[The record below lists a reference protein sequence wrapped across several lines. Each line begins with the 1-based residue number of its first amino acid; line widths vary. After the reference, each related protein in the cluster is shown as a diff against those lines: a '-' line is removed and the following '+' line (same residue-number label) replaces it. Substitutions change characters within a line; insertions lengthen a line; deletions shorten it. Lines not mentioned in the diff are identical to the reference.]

1 MDIAEEVGGEFVV
14 ASGEAAAVL
23 EAAEHPLNGVAAFV
37 EGFAKAVFPAPVALG
52 RDVGDRALLFD
63 QVADAVAVIGAVGV
77 TMQRDGRPTNRCSAV
92 LQSAA

>member
-1 MDIAEEVGGEFVV
+1 MDIAEEVGGKFLV

-23 EAAEHPLNGVAAFV
+23 EAAEHTLDRVAAFV
-37 EGFAKAVFPAPVALG
+37 ESFAEAAFPAPVALG

-77 TMQRDGRPTNRCSAV
+77 DD
-92 LQSAA
+92 AA